1 MPITRLATEA
11 GLGPDDIA
19 CASSAYEAALK
30 LLNLTDRTDP
40 LTEVVAKKVIE
51 VAQSGEDDPMRICA
65 RVLDELGISPPEAA
79 PTESAPSEAAPP
91 EPDKPRDLDT
101 QEVLLELQT
110 LKSGETMNA
119 LPRLRELASE
129 IEQAMLTDRTTPAA
143 LTHQAIDYL
152 CDGIALEQNRWQ
164 LDRRNLPEINRRL
177 AMAIKRAET
186 WVASK
191 ERTLIFRPADES

>member
-51 VAQSGEDDPMRICA
+51 VAQAGEDDAMRICA

-79 PTESAPSEAAPP
+79 PTEAAPSEAAPP
-91 EPDKPRDLDT
+91 EPDKPRDLDR
-101 QEVLLELQT
+101 QAILLELQT
-110 LKSGETMNA
+110 LKSGEPMNA

-129 IEQAMLTDRTTPAA
+129 IEQAMLTDRTTAAA

-191 ERTLIFRPADES
+191 ERTLIFRPSDES

>member
-51 VAQSGEDDPMRICA
+51 VAQAGEDDAMRICA

-79 PTESAPSEAAPP
+79 PTEAAPSEAAPP

-101 QEVLLELQT
+101 QAILLELQT
-110 LKSGETMNA
+110 LKSGEPMNA

-129 IEQAMLTDRTTPAA
+129 IEQAMLTDRTTAAA

-191 ERTLIFRPADES
+191 ERTLIFRPADEL